1 MAIYLLSYPR
11 GTGNRVPT
19 LTVIEKRP
27 TLFSHQHQIP
37 VRRIIDSH
45 RTTMKLFVSFVAL
58 AFLVADS
65 DLIDA
70 KQYADRSIEQEGKA
84 LLYGAKCK
92 EWPHEGY
99 FYVEAVQNVYKIGG
113 KGQRETTPAPFLD
126 FDFSFMSNCDGETGT
141 KIQADW
147 DLIDTSAGI
156 VSLPSN
162 LRTGSASGS
171 FPALEIPCTLILF
184 DDGAD
189 SPRLDCDR
197 SAARHITVDMSITWT
212 GTGSPQQSSENCSMR
227 NDHSFFSTSTKVSKR
242 DTTFDLS
249 LKIDAVPVDLSNVF
263 SEATDT
269 YSWLMKTIK
278 TEVSKVKN

>member
-1 MAIYLLSYPR
+1 
-11 GTGNRVPT
+11 
-19 LTVIEKRP
+19 
-27 TLFSHQHQIP
+27 
-37 VRRIIDSH
+37 
-45 RTTMKLFVSFVAL
+45 MKLFVSFIAL
-58 AFLVADS
+58 VVLVADS

-70 KQYADRSIEQEGKA
+70 KKYTDRSIGQEGTA

-99 FYVEAVQNVYKIGG
+99 FYVEAVQNFKG
-113 KGQRETTPAPFLD
+113 KGQRETTPVPFLD

-141 KIQADW
+141 KIQANW

-171 FPALEIPCTLILF
+171 FPALEIPCTSILF

-189 SPRLDCDR
+189 SPRLDCDPG
-197 SAARHITVDMSITWT
+197 AARHITVDMSITWT
-212 GTGSPQQSSENCSMR
+212 GTGSPQQSIENCSMR

-249 LKIDAVPVDLSNVF
+249 LKIDSVPVDLSSVF
-263 SEATDT
+263 SEATDK

-278 TEVSKVKN
+278 TEISKFKN